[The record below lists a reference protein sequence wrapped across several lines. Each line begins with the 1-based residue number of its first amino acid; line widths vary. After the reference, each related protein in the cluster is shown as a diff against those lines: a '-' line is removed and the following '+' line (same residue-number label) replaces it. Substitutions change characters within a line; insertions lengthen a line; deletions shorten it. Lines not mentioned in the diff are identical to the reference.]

1 MHTLVTL
8 DVNMR
13 LDIFAS
19 ILGIGI
25 YYICNVLVCKVVL
38 LLYSPHIS
46 SNHLKDIYILE
57 MLF

>member
-1 MHTLVTL
+1 MPAGNFFLMNTLVTL
-8 DVNMR
+8 DVSMR

-38 LLYSPHIS
+38 LLTLLPPTFLLTI
-46 SNHLKDIYILE
+46 
-57 MLF
+57 